1 MKALF
6 TSARLDKLK
15 VMSDVGKVI
24 TKDPEILG
32 GAPVFAGTRVPF
44 DALLD
49 YIEGGKTLGEFL
61 DDFPTVTR
69 NAAIAALEQAKAL
82 VATQL

>member
-1 MKALF
+1 MAN
-6 TSARLDKLK
+6 A
-15 VMSDVGKVI
+15 VI

-32 GAPVFAGTRVPF
+32 GTPVFAGTRVPF

-69 NAAIAALEQAKAL
+69 DAAIAALEQAKAL